1 MPTSEECRA
10 PTAGGRGRPLRGTR
24 GGRGLVAGCITGEW
38 DPILSFSVA
47 FSCDLGKHISQDLLH
62 GPWCPSRPP
71 VGSGVGR
78 GLWGP
83 DRVRRAGLSS
93 EAEDLGAGKLNVQVT
108 KCHLGWE
115 PLVQRAPSLVGH
127 RLGGHRAPS
136 RRRQTF
142 PAVSR
147 VPAA

>member
-1 MPTSEECRA
+1 MDPGIRA
-10 PTAGGRGRPLRGTR
+10 
-24 GGRGLVAGCITGEW
+24 
-38 DPILSFSVA
+38 
-47 FSCDLGKHISQDLLH
+47 DLLL
-62 GPWCPSRPP
+62 GLE
-71 VGSGVGR
+71 SGGAC
-78 GLWGP
+78 GAP
-83 DRVRRAGLSS
+83 DRVRRVGLSS

-136 RRRQTF
+136 RRRQPF